1 MANWQRTLLSWK
13 QRCDLVVH
21 SLSLEHDFQVDMPIL
36 IRAQLQQ
43 LELVHDVHVH
53 VACSRCWDRDSY

>member
-53 VACSRCWDRDSY
+53 VAC